1 MKHRFA
7 SHRLTYPNALSD
19 KVDVDYHQKLTVK
32 FQIKNKQNDEVIRAQ
47 QAFLRFTNKKSN
59 KEVIYLA
66 EATSGAN
73 PQYKVDVVSPV
84 KQRPEIEFFLFN
96 ERFSLLAGSDHQRQ

>member
-1 MKHRFA
+1 MQVFSACNIVLHC
-7 SHRLTYPNALSD
+7 HRLTYPNALSD
-19 KVDVDYHQKLTVK
+19 KVEIDYHQKLTVK

-73 PQYKVDVVSPV
+73 PQYKVDVVSDSCGTASRV
-84 KQRPEIEFFLFN
+84 GMMSVLDKRRI
-96 ERFSLLAGSDHQRQ
+96 